1 MAFKF
6 PFPGGASDPRN
17 IAALKGAV
25 APAPA
30 AGPMPAALPQPSA
43 TTGGAPRPA
52 AHAVD
57 PLVDVLSKNI
67 YGIGYQ
73 QGYSQDPSTGD
84 YVPDPTKN
92 IPNNDPRIAQVAQM
106 IRSQMGPNYV
116 PDAATLAK
124 INQLTQQQYR
134 SSQGSLSAGNTPATI
149 FRLIS
154 STSPQLQQG
163 YTQFAATPEGAQLAQ
178 QGQQALDYQAP
189 SGAKSGLLEAIKAI
203 GIGIGLPAAGGAALG
218 AFGAGAGAAAAPELA
233 GAASDAGL
241 ATAANASAAQ
251 GGLTA
256 VGSVPAA
263 ALPEVAAGAGEA
275 LPGAASDA
283 GLSTAADASAQGLP
297 SALPSAATPAA
308 TLPETAPTPPAASPE
323 PVAPGPPTGTAPTAP
338 TAPVTPTPTPTPA
351 PTPGGPGLSPLQT
364 AAAGASTAAAAK
376 TLVGS
381 GANQPAELGTAQ
393 DFINQQGGSFNT
405 VHQAPSDTPL
415 SDVAPGTDTNTDLFG
430 NPISGVP
437 GAPSS
442 GLLPNNAGDLLKL
455 APAIGGL
462 AGLATSSSNANKYFD
477 EIKALGGPQRD
488 IANQLLAQYKSGT
501 LNAADSFKIQQTK
514 QAAINRAN
522 DFYAKAGIPDSTQLQ
537 GTLHD
542 IDVQADAQTEQA
554 RQNLLKQGL
563 DELNLTDNT
572 QVEAIKAQI
581 AGDQAAAK
589 ALTDFMTMLGTLG
602 AKLPAT
608 QSGVATTK

>member
-6 PFPGGASDPRN
+6 PFPGGAFDPRN
-17 IAALKGAV
+17 IAALQGAT

-30 AGPMPAALPQPSA
+30 AALAPMPAALPQPSA

-52 AHAVD
+52 APAVD

-73 QGYSQDPSTGD
+73 QGYSQDPATGD

-106 IRSQMGPNYV
+106 IRSTMGPNYV

-124 INQLTQQQYR
+124 INTLSQQQYR
-134 SSQGSLSAGNTPATI
+134 SSQGSLRAGNTPATI
-149 FRLIS
+149 FKLIS
-154 STSPQLQQG
+154 STDPALGQG
-163 YTQFAATPEGAQLAQ
+163 YAKFAATPEGAQLAQ
-178 QGQQALDYQAP
+178 QGQQALDYKEP
-189 SGAKSGLLEAIKAI
+189 SGAKSGLLEAIKGI

-283 GLSTAADASAQGLP
+283 GLQTAANASAQGLP
-297 SALPSAATPAA
+297 AAAAPAAALPEAAPTPS
-308 TLPETAPTPPAASPE
+308 TPPAASPAE
-323 PVAPGPPTGTAPTAP
+323 AAPGPPAGTAPTAP
-338 TAPVTPTPTPTPA
+338 TAPVTPTPTPTPGLPDP
-351 PTPGGPGLSPLQT
+351 PTLGQ
-364 AAAGASTAAAAK
+364 AAQVASGAASAK
-376 TLVGS
+376 TLLSGS
-381 GANQPAELGTAQ
+381 GVTDEQLLTG
-393 DFINQQGGSFNT
+393 
-405 VHQAPSDTPL
+405 QAPEAGGNQAG
-415 SDVAPGTDTNTDLFG
+415 DVSTGFSGQGAGPDGTGVPTGLPSVDAPG
-430 NPISGVP
+430 
-437 GAPSS
+437 S
-442 GLLPNNAGDLLKL
+442 GLPGLPNNASDLLKL

-554 RQNLLKQGL
+554 RQNLLTQGL
-563 DELNLTDNT
+563 NELNVTDQT